1 MFDREYEKA
10 LCSDAFVDGWRTKK
24 AMEEIWEA
32 IRESRFRMARPMVKV
47 QLDEGAYMPRREHV
61 TDSGADLFTPFG
73 FTLPPHG
80 EMVVDTGVHVQLPP
94 NTKLELVPKSG
105 LNVNCSI
112 VGWGLVDE
120 GYSGSIRVKLY
131 NLGKNAHF
139 FNKGDKISQ
148 MVISPVIYAEFEQV
162 DSVEGGERG
171 DAGFGSTG
179 KQ

>member
-1 MFDREYEKA
+1 
-10 LCSDAFVDGWRTKK
+10 
-24 AMEEIWEA
+24 
-32 IRESRFRMARPMVKV
+32 MARPIVNV
-47 QLDEGAYMPRREHV
+47 QLDEGAWMPQRSHA
-61 TDSGADLFTPFG
+61 TDAGADLFTPFG

-94 NTKLELVPKSG
+94 NTRLDLVPKSG
-105 LNVNCSI
+105 LNVMCSI
-112 VGWGLVDE
+112 VGFGLIDE
-120 GYSGSIRVKLY
+120 GYSGSIAVKLY

-162 DSVEGGERG
+162 DEVEGGDRG

-179 KQ
+179 K

>member
-1 MFDREYEKA
+1 
-10 LCSDAFVDGWRTKK
+10 
-24 AMEEIWEA
+24 
-32 IRESRFRMARPMVKV
+32 MARPMVKV
-47 QLDEGAYMPRREHV
+47 QLDEGAFMPRRTYD
-61 TDSGADLFTPFG
+61 TDAGADLFTPFG
-73 FTLPPHG
+73 FTLAPHG

-131 NLGKNAHF
+131 NLGKNAHY